1 MRIPGWRSKSAV
13 RRSGE
18 TLDIAE
24 ASLTAGEAG
33 IVLIVGGLVLAGIG
47 VGLTLLVRELR
58 ANKKAAR

>member
-1 MRIPGWRSKSAV
+1 MRLPRWRSESAK

-18 TLDIAE
+18 ALDITE

-33 IVLIVGGLVLAGIG
+33 IVLIAGGLVLAGIG

-58 ANKKAAR
+58 ANKKTAR